1 MKLVLNKDKMQI
13 EKEQDVVPFR
23 NRVKEYAVK
32 LGMSLV
38 NQTKLIT
45 AASEL
50 VRNMLKYAG
59 GGLAIIEVISM
70 GRDSGIRLTF
80 QDNGPGIDPAY
91 HNRIFEM
98 FQTLKPRDLV
108 EGSGIGLAVVKRSVE
123 SRGGTIGVESKSEDG
138 ATFRFT
144 WPKSTSTRVED

>member
-1 MKLVLNKDKMQI
+1 MMKLVLNKDNMKI

-32 LGMSLV
+32 TGMSLV

-59 GGLAIIEVISM
+59 GGIVVIEVVSQ
-70 GRDSGIRLTF
+70 GRDTGIRLTF
-80 QDNGPGIDPAY
+80 QDKGPGIKDISLAMKDGYSTGKSLGVGLPGTK
-91 HNRIFEM
+91 R
-98 FQTLKPRDLV
+98 LV
-108 EGSGIGLAVVKRSVE
+108 SEFDIKSVVGSG
-123 SRGGTIGVESKSEDG
+123 TIVTIIKWKNG
-138 ATFRFT
+138 
-144 WPKSTSTRVED
+144 